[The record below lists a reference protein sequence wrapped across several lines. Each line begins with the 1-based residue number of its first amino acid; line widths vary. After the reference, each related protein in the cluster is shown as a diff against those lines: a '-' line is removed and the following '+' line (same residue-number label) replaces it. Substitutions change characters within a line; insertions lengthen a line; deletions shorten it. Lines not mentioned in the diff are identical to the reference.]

1 MTTQASIEAMSYTSL
16 VCRNHALSEA
26 LHWHN
31 AVGLEAQS
39 ASPLVH
45 LSMCQIAWSSKGLEG
60 KRSIPLASM
69 CTQAARESLCKAGDG
84 WKLWKGF
91 ASVCESV
98 AANAKTTWAR
108 LCKAEG

>member
-1 MTTQASIEAMSYTSL
+1 M
-16 VCRNHALSEA
+16 CRNHALSEA

-31 AVGLEAQS
+31 AAGLEAQS

-45 LSMCQIAWSSKGLEG
+45 VSMCQIAWSNKGLEG

-69 CTQAARESLCKAGDG
+69 CTQATRARLCKAGDG

-91 ASVCESV
+91 ASVCESMATDAEIAWV
-98 AANAKTTWAR
+98 R
-108 LCKAEG
+108 LCKDEG